1 MILTFFKFV
10 VSGIPRASK
19 AEHMADNIAIFNFAL
34 TEDEMERTTS
44 YDQVEINSDE
54 EL

>member
-1 MILTFFKFV
+1 M

-19 AEHMADNIAIFNFAL
+19 AEHMADNIAIFDFAL
-34 TEDEMERTTS
+34 TEEEMEGITS
-44 YDQVEINSDE
+44 YDQVESDSDE

>member
-1 MILTFFKFV
+1 
-10 VSGIPRASK
+10 
-19 AEHMADNIAIFNFAL
+19 MADNIAIFNFAL
-34 TEDEMERTTS
+34 TEDEMERITS